1 MAGALAEQA
10 LVETG
15 RKAGFVQIEVVGDRV
30 PLRKDRLRR
39 YPLFSVEF
47 LDWLFTQIP
56 EDQTPIYTAHVR
68 MVKPGGWFAPP

>member
-1 MAGALAEQA
+1 M
-10 LVETG
+10 
-15 RKAGFVQIEVVGDRV
+15 

-56 EDQTPIYTAHVR
+56 EEQTPIYTTHFR
-68 MVKPGGWFAPP
+68 MEKPPGSFAPPGD